1 MYTDGSTTS
10 GMGGV
15 GVIIFSPKKDVLKY
29 EVQLQF
35 LVMNNEAEY
44 EAELTGLRVAKAL
57 GVRNLKLNFDSKLV
71 IGQMNNEYEAKE
83 DKMNR
88 YLALTNQLISNF
100 DDVKITQVPREENSK
115 ANEVARLASSETS
128 ERRPSLLMEMQYLP
142 SIEGIEVNYV
152 WSGESWTDLI
162 ITYIKTGNLLS
173 DPTEAR
179 KVKVKWS
186 RFTILNDE
194 LYKRGFSQPYLKCLD
209 LGDAKYVLREIHEG
223 VCGNHFGPHS
233 LVGWVVRVG
242 YFWPTMQR
250 DVAQIVQKCNKCQR
264 FWNVQHVPTK
274 HLTTITSPWP
284 FSTWEIDIMRP
295 LPRGKKQVKFL
306 VVTVDYFTKW
316 VETEPLA
323 VITKAKIQHFVWKN
337 LVCWFGIP

>member
-1 MYTDGSTTS
+1 MMYTDGSTTS

-152 WSGESWTDLI
+152 
-162 ITYIKTGNLLS
+162 
-173 DPTEAR
+173 
-179 KVKVKWS
+179 
-186 RFTILNDE
+186 
-194 LYKRGFSQPYLKCLD
+194 
-209 LGDAKYVLREIHEG
+209 
-223 VCGNHFGPHS
+223 
-233 LVGWVVRVG
+233 
-242 YFWPTMQR
+242 
-250 DVAQIVQKCNKCQR
+250 
-264 FWNVQHVPTK
+264 
-274 HLTTITSPWP
+274 
-284 FSTWEIDIMRP
+284 
-295 LPRGKKQVKFL
+295 
-306 VVTVDYFTKW
+306 
-316 VETEPLA
+316 
-323 VITKAKIQHFVWKN
+323 
-337 LVCWFGIP
+337 